1 MIDGI
6 NLIIANRLGDA
17 LPVERITAQQLE
29 IKIDVA
35 IADMFSQI
43 CFRNNNIADA
53 EAKTAQKFYFALNL
67 KNYLEEI
74 KENVDRTAN

>member
-17 LPVERITAQQLE
+17 LPIDRITPEQLE

-53 EAKTAQKFYFALNL
+53 EGKTAQKFYFALNL

-74 KENVDRTAN
+74 KENVD

>member
-6 NLIIANRLGDA
+6 NFVIANSLGDA
-17 LPVERITAQQLE
+17 LPVERITPEQLE
-29 IKIDVA
+29 IKIETI
-35 IADMFSQI
+35 IADTFSAI

-53 EAKTAQKFYFALNL
+53 EEKTAQKFYFALNL

-74 KENVDRTAN
+74 KENADRTTD

>member
-6 NLIIANRLGDA
+6 NLVIANSLGDC
-17 LPVERITAQQLE
+17 LPVERITPEQLE
-29 IKIDVA
+29 IKIEMV
-35 IADMFSQI
+35 IADTFSAI

-74 KENVDRTAN
+74 KENADHATD

>member
-6 NLIIANRLGDA
+6 NLVIANSLGDA
-17 LPVERITAQQLE
+17 LPIERITAQQLE

-35 IADMFSQI
+35 IADMFSAI

-53 EAKTAQKFYFALNL
+53 EEKTAQKFYFALNL

-74 KENVDRTAN
+74 KENVDRTAD